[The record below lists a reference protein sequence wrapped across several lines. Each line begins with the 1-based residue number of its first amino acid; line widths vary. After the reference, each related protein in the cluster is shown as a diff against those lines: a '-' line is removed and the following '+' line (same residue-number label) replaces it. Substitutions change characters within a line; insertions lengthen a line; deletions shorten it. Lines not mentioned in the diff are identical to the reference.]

1 MSDERLILKHNP
13 PHHRQRFYVLV
24 GAGLLLVLG
33 VWGLQIKM
41 TFARY
46 AADRGAQAEF
56 AQVTERVNAATTI
69 DPEVQDDGVAA
80 MEALVKDML
89 AKQQAKDQVLDQV
102 TETMKAEITADT
114 QTETPAATN

>member
-1 MSDERLILKHNP
+1 MSDERFILKHKP
-13 PHHRQRFYVLV
+13 PHHRQRFALFV
-24 GAGLLLVLG
+24 GAGLILVLG

-46 AADRGAQAEF
+46 AADRSAQSELV
-56 AQVTERVNAATTI
+56 QVTERVNAATSL
-69 DPEVQDDGVAA
+69 DQEVQDDGVAA